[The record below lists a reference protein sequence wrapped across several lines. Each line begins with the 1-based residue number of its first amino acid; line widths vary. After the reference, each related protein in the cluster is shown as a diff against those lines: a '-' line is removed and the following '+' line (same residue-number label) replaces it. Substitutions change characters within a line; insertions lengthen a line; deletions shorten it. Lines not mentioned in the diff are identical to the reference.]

1 MFLVKMGV
9 NKTAAR
15 LVFSGGLMIYPLL
28 RLGITESA
36 AVGGCESAG
45 CAARGELWEE
55 AGSGAVS

>member
-1 MFLVKMGV
+1 MGV

-28 RLGITESA
+28 CLGITESA